1 MMMMMIIIMF
11 IKLSLKFIQ
20 LVNQFKSP
28 NLQERIIKKL
38 KKKPLIIP
46 PCYLPESDRLGMTQ
60 LNGAVSATSLN
71 KSHKTQLIFLNNKKT
86 H

>member
-1 MMMMMIIIMF
+1 MMMMIIIMF

-28 NLQERIIKKL
+28 NLQERIIKK
-38 KKKPLIIP
+38 KKKSLIIP

-60 LNGAVSATSLN
+60 LNGDVSATSLN

>member
-38 KKKPLIIP
+38 KKKNLSSSLPATFQSLID
-46 PCYLPESDRLGMTQ
+46 SG
-60 LNGAVSATSLN
+60 
-71 KSHKTQLIFLNNKKT
+71 
-86 H
+86 